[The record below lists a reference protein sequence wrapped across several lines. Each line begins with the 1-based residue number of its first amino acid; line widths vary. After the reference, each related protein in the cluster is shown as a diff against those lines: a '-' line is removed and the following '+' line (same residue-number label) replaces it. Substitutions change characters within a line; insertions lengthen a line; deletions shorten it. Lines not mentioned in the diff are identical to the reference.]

1 MGKSDLT
8 WGYTKTSEHAHSSSL
23 IPTHSYPP
31 KIYLKPTLLNP
42 PPPYPQKMSTQSNK
56 LKIYLHL
63 LPPTHKNIHPPT
75 STQNI
80 STLTPNY
87 PHTPIKNAHSPHPPK
102 MYLHQSPP
110 NPTNS

>member
-42 PPPYPQKMSTQSNK
+42 PP
-56 LKIYLHL
+56 
-63 LPPTHKNIHPPT
+63 LPTKNVHPIQQ
-75 STQNI
+75 TQNI
-80 STLTPNY
+80 PPPTP
-87 PHTPIKNAHSPHPPK
+87 THP
-102 MYLHQSPP
+102 
-110 NPTNS
+110 